1 MKKVWFHLAVF
12 TLLALFFFYG
22 ITLYPHSAVL
32 PSGASLEA
40 PGAEHLL
47 GTDNL
52 GIDIYSQISAGFFRS
67 MTIGIA
73 TALFTFLLSGVLG
86 ISAGYLGGRVD
97 AVVGFL
103 INVMLSIPQLPV
115 MIVIGAFFGQSTWNI
130 ILIISIFSW
139 APIAKQLRAKT
150 ISIKNAQYIQLAK
163 SYGGGHWYIICRHMI
178 SELLPLLLVNAIGI
192 VGAAIV
198 QESSLAFLGLSDPLA
213 KSWGLMISRA
223 RGFSG
228 IFFTDFWKWWLL
240 PPVFS
245 LVLSTLSLRMLAKS
259 LEAVWLKEV

>member
-1 MKKVWFHLAVF
+1 MKKVRFHLAAF
-12 TLLALFFFYG
+12 LLLALFFFYG
-22 ITLYPHSAVL
+22 TALYPHSASL
-32 PSGASLEA
+32 PSGGSLEA
-40 PGAEHLL
+40 PGPAHIL

-52 GIDIYSQISAGFFRS
+52 GIDIYAQISAGFFRS
-67 MTIGIA
+67 MTIGMA
-73 TALFTFLLSGVLG
+73 TAFLTFLLSGMLG
-86 ISAGYLGGRVD
+86 ISAGYVGGRLD
-97 AVVGFL
+97 AAVSFL
-103 INVMLSIPQLPV
+103 INVMLSVPQMPV

-130 ILIISIFSW
+130 ILIISAFSW

-150 ISIKNAQYIQLAK
+150 ISIKNAQYIRLAQ

-178 SELLPLLLVNAIGI
+178 SELLPLLLINAIGI

-213 KSWGLMISRA
+213 KSWGLMIARA
-223 RGFSG
+223 KGFSG

>member
-1 MKKVWFHLAVF
+1 MKKVWFHLAAF
-12 TLLALFFFYG
+12 TVLTLFFLYG
-22 ITLYPHSAVL
+22 IAWYPHSAVL

-40 PGAEHLL
+40 PGTYHLL

-52 GIDIYSQISAGFFRS
+52 GIDVYAQISTGFFRS

-73 TALFTFLLSGVLG
+73 TAVFTFLLSGILG
-86 ISAGYLGGRVD
+86 ISAGYIGGYVD
-97 AVVGFL
+97 AVVSFL

-115 MIVIGAFFGQSTWNI
+115 MIVIGAFFGQNTWNI

-150 ISIKNAQYIQLAK
+150 ISIKNAQYIRLAK
-163 SYGGGHWYIICRHMI
+163 SYGGGHWYIICRHML

-259 LEAVWLKEV
+259 LETVWLKEV

>member
-1 MKKVWFHLAVF
+1 MKKVWFHLTAF
-12 TLLALFFFYG
+12 ILLALFFLYG
-22 ITLYPHSAVL
+22 IALYPHSEVL

-40 PGAEHLL
+40 PGWNHIL

-52 GIDIYSQISAGFFRS
+52 GIDIYAQISAGFFRS
-67 MTIGIA
+67 MGIGIMS
-73 TALFTFLLSGVLG
+73 ALFTFLLSGILG
-86 ISAGYLGGRVD
+86 ISAGYIGGRVD
-97 AVVGFL
+97 AAVSFL
-103 INVMLSIPQLPV
+103 IHVMLSIPQLPV

-130 ILIISIFSW
+130 ILIISVFSW

-150 ISIKNAQYIQLAK
+150 ISIKNAQYIKLAK
-163 SYGGGHWYIICRHMI
+163 SYGGGHWYIICRHML
-178 SELLPLLLVNAIGI
+178 SDLLPLLLVNAIGI

-213 KSWGLMISRA
+213 KSWGLMIARA

-240 PPVFS
+240 PPVCA